1 MGTAARA
8 TGRTA
13 GTMWRLLLWVIFP
26 PAGALASWMA
36 SRRRRHNATL
46 RAIARVEVRQQEA
59 TEVAKAAARGYIASQ
74 RRRPCPT
81 C

>member
-13 GTMWRLLLWVIFP
+13 GAMWRLLLWIIFP

-36 SRRRRHNATL
+36 SRRRHRNAQA
-46 RAIARVEVRQQEA
+46 RAMARIEVRVQEN
-59 TEVAKAAARGYIASQ
+59 TEVAKAAARA
-74 RRRPCPT
+74 RCAT

>member
-8 TGRTA
+8 TGRAA
-13 GTMWRLLLWVIFP
+13 GTTWRLILWIVFP

-46 RAIARVEVRQQEA
+46 RAMARVEVRVQEN
-59 TEVAKAAARGYIASQ
+59 TEVTKAAARA
-74 RRRPCPT
+74 RCAT